1 MVIEVDKDAGF
12 CSGVAR
18 AIRLAEQELSQHGQ
32 LYSLGAI
39 IHNEAETHRLEK
51 LGMRVIGQQQF
62 AALKDAAVLIRAH
75 GEPPATYE
83 IARQNNLRLIDA
95 TCPVVLRLQQ
105 KVKQAHQKPE
115 VQVVIF
121 GRKNHPEVIG
131 LNGQTGNQ
139 AIIIETEA
147 DLQQINFTRPIHLFA
162 QTTQNR
168 QLYRHFTER
177 IAEAGNEIIDAD
189 MLHFEAT
196 DSICRQVSDRDS
208 RMAQFAKAHDVVI
221 FVSGASSSNGKY
233 LCGICRENNAKTF
246 QVATIEEIKSAWF
259 AGAKK
264 VGITGATSTPLWLLR
279 QAAEHIKTIS
289 QNTPTSDVS

>member
-1 MVIEVDKDAGF
+1 MVIEIDKDAGF
-12 CSGVAR
+12 CGGVSR

-32 LYSLGAI
+32 LYCLGAI

-51 LGMRVIGQQQF
+51 LGLRVIDHQEF
-62 AALKDAAVLIRAH
+62 AVLQDATVLIRAH

-83 IARQNNLRLIDA
+83 TARKNNLRLIDA

-105 KVKQAHQKPE
+105 KVKRAHQQPE

-139 AIIIETEA
+139 ALIVETEE
-147 DLQQINFTRPIHLFA
+147 DLNQIDFARPIYLFA

-168 QLYRHFTER
+168 KLYQQLTES
-177 IAEAGNEIIDAD
+177 IAKAGSEITDAD
-189 MLHFEAT
+189 MLHFTAT
-196 DSICRQVSDRDS
+196 DSICRQVSNRDS
-208 RMAQFAKAHDVVI
+208 RLVQFSKAHDVVV

-233 LCGICRENNAKTF
+233 LYGICRGHNPQTF
-246 QVATIEEIKSAWF
+246 KVAAIDEIKSEWF
-259 AGAKK
+259 ADAKK

-279 QAAEHIKTIS
+279 QVPEQINAIT
-289 QNTPTSDVS
+289 QNRQSDGT

>member
-39 IHNEAETHRLEK
+39 IHNEAETRRLEK

-62 AALKDAAVLIRAH
+62 AELKDAAVLIRAH
-75 GEPPATYE
+75 GEPPATYQ